1 MMCLITSV
9 SNDSVMDIV
18 LLKKYRE
25 NVALI
30 I

>member
-1 MMCLITSV
+1 MMCVITSV
-9 SNDSVMDIV
+9 SNNNVMDIV